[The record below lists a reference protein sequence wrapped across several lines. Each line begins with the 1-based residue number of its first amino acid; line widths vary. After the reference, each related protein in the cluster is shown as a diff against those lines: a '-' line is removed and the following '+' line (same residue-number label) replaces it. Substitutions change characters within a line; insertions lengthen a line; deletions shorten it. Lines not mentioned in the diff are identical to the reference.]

1 MRKYSRT
8 YVTVTVEKNSNMI
21 FVSKGPKDIKDFFCK
36 KKSLKL

>member
-8 YVTVTVEKNSNMI
+8 YVTFSVEKNSNMI
-21 FVSKGPKDIKDFFCK
+21 FVSKGQKDIKDFFGK